1 METSL
6 PILERGAA
14 KAVPDPRYERITNLA
29 ADFVATTADGR
40 TECRLEIPRREVPP
54 LLEHRERLRN
64 DTRGRSSPTAMNRR
78 GHLAAC
84 GEQVNVNAAGGPH
97 ADGACRAAGD
107 DGVPLCFTADA
118 VVGLSNASS
127 VHLATRY

>member
-40 TECRLEIPRREVPP
+40 TECRLEIPRRDVPP

-64 DTRGRSSPTAMNRR
+64 DTGGRSSPTAMNRR
-78 GHLAAC
+78 GHLAAW
-84 GEQVNVNAAGGPH
+84 GEKVNGNAVGGPH
-97 ADGACRAAGD
+97 ADRASRTVGD
-107 DGVPLCFTADA
+107 DGVPLCFTADD
-118 VVGLSNASS
+118 VVDVMNGSS
-127 VHLATRY
+127 MHL